1 MYVYNVSPRAYV
13 AMLTAQTPDKPY
25 IIQEPRNVTVV
36 EGGTARFECKIL
48 SDAHPHLQWL
58 RHFKVNGSY
67 TDANDSAYIKVM
79 QVSSVSRSRQH
90 SRYINVIVDKF
101 TCIWAT
107 HLMVWHDVM
116 IWCID
121 LNSDSL
127 T

>member
-1 MYVYNVSPRAYV
+1 
-13 AMLTAQTPDKPY
+13 MLTAQTPDKPY

-79 QVSSVSRSRQH
+79 QVSAVSRSRQAAVGG
-90 SRYINVIVDKF
+90 SISGNF
-101 TCIWAT
+101 THIGAT
-107 HLMVWHDVM
+107 HFTVCHDV
-116 IWCID
+116 IN
-121 LNSDSL
+121 L
-127 T
+127 